1 VGLTK
6 EEFAVRGVMF
16 IGVLTAGLA
25 MAAASIAPA
34 FSQTRIGRGATAA
47 AAGDGTKVQESNEW
61 TVGVAGGLLEGTNI
75 RFAAEMAKVL
85 DDRPN
90 LRVLPMVTYGAL
102 GNVEDLLYLKG
113 VDVTI
118 TSADVLDEFIR
129 NGTIANIKNRLRY
142 ICSFYINEM
151 HVYVRPEIKTLQD
164 LAGKKVSFNTVG
176 SAANLTG
183 GIVFDR
189 LHINAQKVFIN
200 NSVALEKMRTGEIAG
215 VVHVTGKPTD
225 LFTKYKP
232 EPGFHFLAVPYSAN
246 LQDYYLPT
254 KLTSEDYPNLIPP
267 GQSVE
272 TIGVPQVLAV
282 YNWPSDT
289 DRYRRVA
296 RFVEYFFKRFD
307 QFRHPPFHPKWKEIN
322 LASQLPGWTRFQAA
336 EELLAASREPAS
348 DAVTKQQF
356 DEWVRSSGRQLNDD
370 EAKQL
375 FEQFRIWVKQRKNPP
390 G

>member
-1 VGLTK
+1 
-6 EEFAVRGVMF
+6 
-16 IGVLTAGLA
+16 

-34 FSQTRIGRGATAA
+34 LSQTARIGRATTAA
-47 AAGDGTKVQESNEW
+47 TVGEGAKAQESNEW
-61 TVGVAGGLLEGTNI
+61 TVGIAGGLLEGTNI

-85 DDRPN
+85 DDRPS

-129 NGTIANIKNRLRY
+129 NGTLANIKNRIRY
-142 ICSFYINEM
+142 ICSFYINEV
-151 HVYVRPEIKTLQD
+151 HVYVRPEIKTLED

-183 GIVFDR
+183 GILFDR
-189 LHINAQKVFIN
+189 LHINADKVFIN

-225 LFTKYKP
+225 LFVKFKP
-232 EPGFHFLAVPYSAN
+232 EPGFHFLPVPYARN
-246 LQDYYLPT
+246 LQDYYVPT
-254 KLTSEDYPNLIPP
+254 KLTAKDYPNLLQP
-267 GQSVE
+267 GETVE

-307 QFRHPPFHPKWKEIN
+307 QFKQPPFHPKWNEIN
-322 LASQLPGWTRFQAA
+322 LASALPGWTRFRAA
-336 EELLAASREPAS
+336 EELLAESRPPEADS
-348 DAVTKQQF
+348 ATKRQF
-356 DEWVRSSGRQLNDD
+356 DEWIKNRAVTSGRQFSDD
-370 EAKQL
+370 EAKDL
-375 FEQFRIWVKQRKNPP
+375 FVQFRSWLKQGGTAGR
-390 G
+390 